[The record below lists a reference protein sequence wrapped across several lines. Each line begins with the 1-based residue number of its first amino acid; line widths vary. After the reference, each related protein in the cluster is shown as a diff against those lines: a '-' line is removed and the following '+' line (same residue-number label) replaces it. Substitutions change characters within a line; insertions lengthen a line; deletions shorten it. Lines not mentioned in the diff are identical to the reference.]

1 MFNMG
6 DRIVVFGGSG
16 FIGTHLIH
24 ELLTQKQ
31 QLTNIDINEPID
43 KDQELFHFNCD
54 VRQPIPEK
62 LGKEAQVI
70 FNLAAVH
77 KTPGHPPQEY
87 FETNILG
94 AQNVCDFAR
103 ANNINTIVFTSSIA
117 VYGTY
122 EEQKNEETLPMPD
135 IPYGISKLSAE
146 YIHKQW
152 QQEDPEKR
160 RLIII
165 RPGIV
170 FGKHEKGN
178 FTRLINALSK
188 GYFFYPGRKD
198 TKKGCIYVKDLVELI
213 FNRVEK
219 ATIGVETINAAYQHS
234 PSISKIVK
242 TIKFFTKSKSHTIT
256 LPSKFLFLASSVLYS
271 FFGLKSFHPNRIK
284 KLMISNDI
292 NGEKMN
298 SLIHPK
304 YGLELGIKDWLEETN
319 YSQNKK
325 VY

>member
-1 MFNMG
+1 MKNK
-6 DRIVVFGGSG
+6 VFVLGGSG
-16 FIGTHLIH
+16 FIGTHLAQQLLGQNH
-24 ELLTQKQ
+24 ELVNL
-31 QLTNIDINEPID
+31 DINDPID
-43 KDQELFHFNCD
+43 QDQKSFHFNCD

-62 LGKEAQVI
+62 FGKDAQVI

-77 KTPGHPPQEY
+77 RTPGHPSNEY

-122 EEQKNEETLPMPD
+122 EAQKNEETMPMPD

-146 YIHKQW
+146 HIHKVW
-152 QQEDPEKR
+152 YNEDPENR

-165 RPGIV
+165 RPGVV

-178 FTRLINALSK
+178 FTRLINSISK
-188 GYFFYPGRKD
+188 GYFFYPGRTD
-198 TKKGCIYVKDLVELI
+198 TRKGCIYVKDLVQLMLDRTNNNEP
-213 FNRVEK
+213 RS
-219 ATIGVETINAAYQHS
+219 ETINASYKPS
-234 PSISKIVK
+234 PKISTIVESIKK
-242 TIKFFTKSKSHTIT
+242 QTKKGSIT
-256 LPSKFLFLASSVLYS
+256 LKLPPLALILASRVL
-271 FFGLKSFHPNRIK
+271 FNIFGKKSFHPDRIK

-292 NGEKMN
+292 NGEKMK
-298 SLIHPK
+298 SLTHPK

>member
-1 MFNMG
+1 MG
-6 DRIVVFGGSG
+6 DRIVVSGGSG
-16 FIGTHLIH
+16 FIGTHLVQQLLGQNQ
-24 ELLTQKQ
+24 ELLN
-31 QLTNIDINEPID
+31 LDINEPID
-43 KDQELFHFNCD
+43 QDQKSFHFNCD

-62 LGKEAQVI
+62 FGKDGQVI

-77 KTPGHPPQEY
+77 RTPGHPSNEY

-122 EEQKNEETLPMPD
+122 EAQKSEATLTMPD
-135 IPYGISKLSAE
+135 IPYGISKLNAE
-146 YIHKQW
+146 YIHKLW
-152 QQEDPEKR
+152 QKEDPTNR

-165 RPGIV
+165 RPGVV
-170 FGKHEKGN
+170 FGKHENGN
-178 FTRLINALSK
+178 FTRLINSLSK

-198 TKKGCIYVKDLVELI
+198 TLKGCIYVKDLVELMI
-213 FNRVEK
+213 NRVLEAK
-219 ATIGVETINAAYQHS
+219 VGVEIINASYHPS
-234 PSISKIVK
+234 PKISKIVK
-242 TIKFFTKSKSHTIT
+242 TIKFFTKSKSHTII
-256 LPSKFLFLASSVLYS
+256 LPSKLLFLASRVLYS
-271 FFGLKSFHPNRIK
+271 LFGLKSFHPNRIK

>member
-1 MFNMG
+1 MNKALL
-6 DRIVVFGGSG
+6 FGGSG
-16 FIGTHLIH
+16 FIGTHLINSLKSKGYGAVNFDISPPI
-24 ELLTQKQ
+24 ELSQ
-31 QLTNIDINEPID
+31 QENHS
-43 KDQELFHFNCD
+43 FVD
-54 VRQPIPEK
+54 VRDNIEK
-62 LGKEAQVI
+62 STPVSADVI
-70 FNLAAVH
+70 VNLAAVH

-103 ANNINTIVFTSSIA
+103 ENNINTIVFTSSIA

-122 EEQKNEETLPMPD
+122 EEQKNEDTLPMPD

-152 QQEDPEKR
+152 QKEDPSNR

-165 RPGIV
+165 RPGVV
-170 FGKHEKGN
+170 FGKHENGN
-178 FTRLINALSK
+178 FTRLINSLSK
-188 GYFFYPGRKD
+188 GYFIYPGRKD
-198 TKKGCIYVKDLVELI
+198 TRKGCIYVKDLVDLMI
-213 FNRVEK
+213 NRVSEAK
-219 ATIGVETINAAYQHS
+219 SGIEIINASYHPS
-234 PSISKIVK
+234 PELSKIVN
-242 TIKFFTKSKSHTIT
+242 TIKYLTKRKSRTIM
-256 LPSKFLFLASSVLYS
+256 LPSKLLFLASWMLHSV
-271 FFGLKSFHPNRIK
+271 FGLKSFHPNRIK

-298 SLIHPK
+298 SSMIPK
-304 YGLELGIKDWLEETN
+304 YGLELALRDWLEETN

>member
-1 MFNMG
+1 MK
-6 DRIVVFGGSG
+6 IKAYVSGGSG
-16 FIGTHLIH
+16 FIGTHLIK
-24 ELLTQKQ
+24 ELLTHNHE
-31 QLTNIDINEPID
+31 LVNLDINEPID
-43 KDQELFHFNCD
+43 QDQKSFHFNCD

-62 LGKEAQVI
+62 FGKDGQVI

-77 KTPGHPPQEY
+77 RTPGHPSNEY

-122 EEQKNEETLPMPD
+122 EAQKNEETLTMPD
-135 IPYGISKLSAE
+135 IPYGISKLNAE
-146 YIHKQW
+146 YIHKLW
-152 QQEDPEKR
+152 QKEDPTNR

-165 RPGIV
+165 RPGVV

-178 FTRLINALSK
+178 FTRLINSLSK

-198 TKKGCIYVKDLVELI
+198 TLKGCIYVKDLVELMI
-213 FNRVEK
+213 NRVLEAK
-219 ATIGVETINAAYQHS
+219 AGVEIINASYHPS
-234 PSISKIVK
+234 PKISKFVK

-256 LPSKFLFLASSVLYS
+256 LPSKLLFLASRVLYS
-271 FFGLKSFHPNRIK
+271 VFGLKSFHPNRIK

>member
-1 MFNMG
+1 MG
-6 DRIVVFGGSG
+6 DRIVVSGGSG
-16 FIGTHLIH
+16 FIGTHLIK
-24 ELLTQKQ
+24 ELLTHNHE
-31 QLTNIDINEPID
+31 LVNLDINAPID
-43 KDQELFHFNCD
+43 QEQESFHFLCD
-54 VRQPIPEK
+54 VRQPFPTK
-62 LGKEAQVI
+62 YGKDAQAI

-77 KTPGHPPQEY
+77 RTPGHPPNEY

-103 ANNINTIVFTSSIA
+103 ANSINTIVFTSSIA

-122 EEQKNEETLPMPD
+122 EAQKNEETLPMPD

-146 YIHKQW
+146 HIHKVW
-152 QQEDPEKR
+152 YNEDPENR

-165 RPGIV
+165 RPGVV

-178 FTRLINALSK
+178 FTRLINSISK
-188 GYFFYPGRKD
+188 GYFFYPGRTD
-198 TKKGCIYVKDLVELI
+198 TRKGCIYVKDLVQLI
-213 FNRVEK
+213 LNRIANNESR
-219 ATIGVETINAAYQHS
+219 VETINASYEPS
-234 PSISKIVK
+234 PKISTIVESIKK
-242 TIKFFTKSKSHTIT
+242 QTKKGSIT
-256 LPSKFLFLASSVLYS
+256 LNLPPLALILASRVL
-271 FFGLKSFHPNRIK
+271 FNVFGKKSFHPDRIK

-319 YSQNKK
+319 YPQNKK
-325 VY
+325 VC

>member
-1 MFNMG
+1 MG
-6 DRIVVFGGSG
+6 VRIVVSGGSG
-16 FIGTHLIH
+16 FIGTHLVQQLLGQNQ
-24 ELLTQKQ
+24 ELLN
-31 QLTNIDINEPID
+31 LDINEPID
-43 KDQELFHFNCD
+43 QDQKSFHFNCD

-62 LGKEAQVI
+62 FGKDAQVI

-77 KTPGHPPQEY
+77 RTPGHPSNEY

-94 AQNVCDFAR
+94 AQNACDFAR

-117 VYGTY
+117 VYGTD
-122 EEQKNEETLPMPD
+122 EAQKNEETLPMPD

-146 YIHKQW
+146 HIHKVW
-152 QQEDPEKR
+152 YNEDPENR

-165 RPGIV
+165 RPGVV

-178 FTRLINALSK
+178 FTRLINSISK
-188 GYFFYPGRKD
+188 GYFFYPGRTD
-198 TKKGCIYVKDLVELI
+198 TRKGCIYVKDLVQLMLDRTYNNEP
-213 FNRVEK
+213 RS
-219 ATIGVETINAAYQHS
+219 ETINASYEPS
-234 PSISKIVK
+234 PKISTIVESIKK
-242 TIKFFTKSKSHTIT
+242 QTKKGSIT
-256 LPSKFLFLASSVLYS
+256 LKLPPSALILASRVL
-271 FFGLKSFHPNRIK
+271 FNVFGKKSFHPDRIK

-292 NGEKMN
+292 NGEKMK

-319 YSQNKK
+319 YSHNKK

>member
-1 MFNMG
+1 MG
-6 DRIVVFGGSG
+6 DRIVVSGGSG
-16 FIGTHLIH
+16 FIGTHLIQ
-24 ELLTQKQ
+24 ELLGHNQE
-31 QLTNIDINEPID
+31 LVNLDINEPID
-43 KDQELFHFNCD
+43 QEQESFHFNCD
-54 VRQPIPEK
+54 VRQPIVK
-62 LGKEAQVI
+62 SFGKGSDAI

-77 KTPGHPPQEY
+77 RTPGHPSNEY

-103 ANNINTIVFTSSIA
+103 RNNINTIVFTSSIA

-122 EEQKNEETLPMPD
+122 EAQKSEETLSMPD
-135 IPYGISKLSAE
+135 IPYGISKLNAE
-146 YIHKQW
+146 YIHKLW
-152 QQEDPEKR
+152 QKEDPTNR

-165 RPGIV
+165 RPGVV

-178 FTRLINALSK
+178 FTRLINSLSK

-198 TKKGCIYVKDLVELI
+198 TLKGCIYVKDLIELMI
-213 FNRVEK
+213 NRVLEAK
-219 ATIGVETINAAYQHS
+219 VGVEIINASYHPS
-234 PSISKIVK
+234 PKISKIVK

-256 LPSKFLFLASSVLYS
+256 LPSKLLFLASRVLYS
-271 FFGLKSFHPNRIK
+271 VFGLKSFHPKRIK

-325 VY
+325 VF

>member
-1 MFNMG
+1 MG
-6 DRIVVFGGSG
+6 DRIVVSGGSG
-16 FIGTHLIH
+16 FIGTHLIK
-24 ELLTQKQ
+24 ELLTHNHEFVN
-31 QLTNIDINEPID
+31 LDINEPID
-43 KDQELFHFNCD
+43 QEQESFYFNCD
-54 VRQPIPEK
+54 ICQPILEK
-62 LGKEAQVI
+62 FGKDAQVI

-77 KTPGHPPQEY
+77 RTPGHPSNEY

-94 AQNVCDFAR
+94 AKNVCDFAR
-103 ANNINTIVFTSSIA
+103 RNNINTIVFTSSIA

-122 EEQKNEETLPMPD
+122 EAQKSEATLTMPD
-135 IPYGISKLSAE
+135 IPYGISKLNAE
-146 YIHKQW
+146 YIHKLW
-152 QQEDPEKR
+152 QKEDPTNR

-165 RPGIV
+165 RPGVV

-178 FTRLINALSK
+178 FTRLINSLSK

-198 TKKGCIYVKDLVELI
+198 TLKGCIYVKDLVELMI
-213 FNRVEK
+213 NRVLEAK
-219 ATIGVETINAAYQHS
+219 VGVEIINASYHPS
-234 PSISKIVK
+234 PKISKIVK
-242 TIKFFTKSKSHTIT
+242 TIKFFTKSKSHTII
-256 LPSKFLFLASSVLYS
+256 LPSKLLFLASRVLYS
-271 FFGLKSFHPNRIK
+271 LFGLKSFHPNRIK

-304 YGLELGIKDWLEETN
+304 YELELGIKDWLEETN

>member
-1 MFNMG
+1 MK
-6 DRIVVFGGSG
+6 IKAYVSGGSG
-16 FIGTHLIH
+16 FIGTHLIK
-24 ELLTQKQ
+24 ELLTHNHE
-31 QLTNIDINEPID
+31 LVNLDINEPID
-43 KDQELFHFNCD
+43 QDQKSFHFNCD

-62 LGKEAQVI
+62 FGKDGQVI

-77 KTPGHPPQEY
+77 RTPGHPSNEY

-94 AQNVCDFAR
+94 AKNVCDFAR
-103 ANNINTIVFTSSIA
+103 RNNINTIVFTSSIA

-122 EEQKNEETLPMPD
+122 EAQKSEATLTMPD
-135 IPYGISKLSAE
+135 IPYGISKLNAE
-146 YIHKQW
+146 YIHKLW
-152 QQEDPEKR
+152 QKEDPTNR

-165 RPGIV
+165 RPGVV
-170 FGKHEKGN
+170 FGKHENGN
-178 FTRLINALSK
+178 FTRLINSLSK

-198 TKKGCIYVKDLVELI
+198 TLKGCIYVKDLVELMI
-213 FNRVEK
+213 NRVLEAK
-219 ATIGVETINAAYQHS
+219 VGVETINASYHPS
-234 PSISKIVK
+234 PKISKIVK
-242 TIKFFTKSKSHTIT
+242 TIKFFIKSKSHTIT
-256 LPSKFLFLASSVLYS
+256 LPSKLLFFVSRVLYS
-271 FFGLKSFHPNRIK
+271 LFGLKSFHPNRIK

-319 YSQNKK
+319 YSQNIK

>member
-1 MFNMG
+1 VK
-6 DRIVVFGGSG
+6 IKTQLFGGSG
-16 FIGTHLIH
+16 FIGTHLI
-24 ELLTQKQ
+24 
-31 QLTNIDINEPID
+31 NILKLKGHDIVNFDIQEPFD
-43 KDQELFHFNCD
+43 KTHQELYKPLD
-54 VRQPIPEK
+54 VRKKIHLETPVK
-62 LGKEAQVI
+62 HDVI

-77 KTPGHPPQEY
+77 KTPGHSANEY

-103 ANNINTIVFTSSIA
+103 ENNINTIVFTSSIA

-135 IPYGISKLSAE
+135 IPYGISKLNAE
-146 YIHKQW
+146 YIHKLW
-152 QQEDPEKR
+152 QKEAPSNR

-165 RPGIV
+165 RPGVV
-170 FGKHEKGN
+170 FGKHENGN
-178 FTRLINALSK
+178 FTRLINSLSK

-198 TKKGCIYVKDLVELI
+198 TRKGCIYVKDLVDLMI
-213 FNRVEK
+213 NRISEAK
-219 ATIGVETINAAYQHS
+219 SGIEIINASYHPS
-234 PSISKIVK
+234 PELSKIVN
-242 TIKFFTKSKSHTIT
+242 TIKYLTKRKSRTIM
-256 LPSKFLFLASSVLYS
+256 LPSKLLFLASWMLHSV
-271 FFGLKSFHPNRIK
+271 FGFKSFHPNRIK

-298 SLIHPK
+298 SLMSPK
-304 YGLELGIKDWLEETN
+304 YGLELALRDWLEETN

>member
-1 MFNMG
+1 MNKALL
-6 DRIVVFGGSG
+6 FGGSG
-16 FIGTHLIH
+16 FIGTHLINSLKSKGYGAVNFDISQPI
-24 ELLTQKQ
+24 ELSQ
-31 QLTNIDINEPID
+31 QENHS
-43 KDQELFHFNCD
+43 FVD
-54 VRQPIPEK
+54 VRDNIEK
-62 LGKEAQVI
+62 PTPVSADVI
-70 FNLAAVH
+70 VNLAAVH
-77 KTPGHPPQEY
+77 KTPGHPANEY

-103 ANNINTIVFTSSIA
+103 ENNINTIVFTSSIA

-122 EEQKNEETLPMPD
+122 EKQKNEDTLPMPD

-152 QQEDPEKR
+152 QKEDPSNR

-165 RPGIV
+165 RPGVV
-170 FGKHEKGN
+170 FGKHENGN
-178 FTRLINALSK
+178 FTRLINSLSK

-198 TKKGCIYVKDLVELI
+198 TRKGCIYVKDLVDLMI
-213 FNRVEK
+213 NRISEAK
-219 ATIGVETINAAYQHS
+219 SGIEIINASYHPS
-234 PSISKIVK
+234 PELSKIVN
-242 TIKFFTKSKSHTIT
+242 TIKYLTKRKSRTIM
-256 LPSKFLFLASSVLYS
+256 LPSKLLFLASWMLHSV
-271 FFGLKSFHPNRIK
+271 FGFKSFHPNRIK

-298 SLIHPK
+298 SLMSPK
-304 YGLELGIKDWLEETN
+304 YGLELALRDWLEETN